1 LKDWERVL
9 GLDLAGSPKRPT
21 GYAFWKDKKL
31 EVGCVY
37 KDEEILSLAQSFELI
52 MIDAPLSLPEDRKDL
67 ETPGAHFRECDME
80 LRKAGIKFF
89 PLSLG
94 PMRMLTKRAISL
106 ANLLKKQNK
115 RVFET
120 YPGAFYDSVGISR
133 KDKEAIIRFYVS
145 INLNLEERKYLQ
157 DELDA
162 VACWLSGVCH
172 TLGKARLFAGKDGQ
186 IVLASE
192 ECVELLKYTL

>member
-1 LKDWERVL
+1 MDKIL

-21 GYAFWKDKKL
+21 GYAFWRDKKL

-37 KDEEILSLAQSFELI
+37 KDEEILSLAQSFDLI
-52 MIDAPLSLPEDRKDL
+52 MIDAPLSLPEGRKDL
-67 ETPGAHFRECDME
+67 DTPGPHFRECDME

-94 PMRMLTKRAISL
+94 PMRMLTKRAIFL
-106 ANLLKKQNK
+106 ANLFKKQNK

-120 YPGAFYDSVGISR
+120 YPGAFYDSAGISR
-133 KDKEAIIRFYVS
+133 RDREAIVRFYRH
-145 INLNLEERKYLQ
+145 INLNLEVREYLQ

-162 VACWLSGVCH
+162 VACWLSGVCY
-172 TLGKARLFAGKDGQ
+172 TLGKAKLFAGKDGQ